1 MKPETTKN
9 KKFLG
14 IISSPSVNHITL
26 FIGRKGSGKTY
37 LLIEIL
43 LSDWKGVYDDII
55 IVPPTFKLQNTVW
68 GKIDTGAGFTIYDNF
83 DEKTLVEIYNNKL
96 QNPTRKTLLI
106 LDDNGED
113 IKKIRQSVFNKLIS
127 NSRHMN
133 MSMVVLLQKLTQAP
147 TILRSNADT
156 FAMFSACSIRER
168 ESLYN
173 EIGTLDKKEFSK
185 YFNHCTAQKHSVF
198 VASVIEGQI
207 KLFDN
212 FKTELIINNE

>member
-1 MKPETTKN
+1 M
-9 KKFLG
+9 G
-14 IISSPSVNHITL
+14 IIDNTNHITL
-26 FIGRKGSGKTY
+26 LIGRKGSGKTY

-55 IVPPTFKLQNTVW
+55 IVSPTFKLQNSAW

-83 DEKTLVEIYNNKL
+83 DENTLAEIYNNKL
-96 QNPTRKTLLI
+96 QNSARKTLLI

-113 IKKIRQSVFNKLIS
+113 IKKIRQSIFNKLIS

-156 FAMFSACSIRER
+156 FAAFSACSIRER
-168 ESLYN
+168 DALFK
-173 EIGTLDKKEFSK
+173 EIGILEKKEFAK
-185 YFNHCTAQKHSVF
+185 YFNHCTEKQHCAF
-198 VASVIEGQI
+198 VASVIQGEI

-212 FKTELIINNE
+212 FKSEIKINE